1 MRVPIVLTIVFLL
14 FLLHQAVRASFE
26 PGRLP
31 PAYLALGSSGIA
43 STQAPFFN
51 VNPALLAFGSQ
62 SELNLQKI
70 VTE

>member
-43 STQAPFFN
+43 STQAPFLTSTL
-51 VNPALLAFGSQ
+51 PC
-62 SELNLQKI
+62 
-70 VTE
+70 